1 MSLPVKGRLRDLTKM
16 ILTQLD
22 MQDMCSLKVYYFE
35 SAEAPSGAEEKEIEA
50 AKKDEACEKGET
62 WDKPMTALSEM
73 GLRFGG
79 KVEVEL
85 VFSLNVSVANKG
97 AGY

>member
-1 MSLPVKGRLRDLTKM
+1 
-16 ILTQLD
+16 
-22 MQDMCSLKVYYFE
+22 MQDMCSLKVYYYE
-35 SAEAPSGAEEKEIEA
+35 STEAPAGAEEKEIEA
-50 AKKDEACEKGET
+50 AKKDEACEKGDT
-62 WDKPMTALSEM
+62 FSKPMTVLPEM

-85 VFSLNVSVANKG
+85 IFSLNVSLANKG